1 MNDLHHRFPGQ
12 AHEADLDPIDDQ
24 DAYVLRQRAKDEHYR
39 RAYDEWIASLSPEE
53 RAQLGELGLDRPSVP
68 GCGTGAPS
76 RDMAESSLAS
86 CDPEEAQEDGVEAE
100 PWPDFSQA
108 LERDPEAIP
117 GLPGGLSGGEGGDS
131 PEPDPEL
138 LHDLLRRLVGE
149 LIGQDNARLSLECLA
164 LVTGLAY
171 CGDSMTDIAKR
182 HGVTRAAVSKRCV
195 ELTRALNLKPSRAM
209 RSVEA
214 RQSYRQARMRHLSG
228 QD

>member
-1 MNDLHHRFPGQ
+1 MDDLHHSLPD
-12 AHEADLDPIDDQ
+12 EAD
-24 DAYVLRQRAKDEHYR
+24 AYALRQRARDEAYR
-39 RAYDEWIASLSPEE
+39 QAYLDWIGSLPPEE

-86 CDPEEAQEDGVEAE
+86 CDPDEAGDDDPWVGESSAPAQAAE
-100 PWPDFSQA
+100 PT
-108 LERDPEAIP
+108 LPEFTDAAIRL
-117 GLPGGLSGGEGGDS
+117 GA
-131 PEPDPEL
+131 PDPEF

>member
-1 MNDLHHRFPGQ
+1 
-12 AHEADLDPIDDQ
+12 
-24 DAYVLRQRAKDEHYR
+24 VL
-39 RAYDEWIASLSPEE
+39 S
-53 RAQLGELGLDRPSVP
+53 
-68 GCGTGAPS
+68 
-76 RDMAESSLAS
+76 
-86 CDPEEAQEDGVEAE
+86 
-100 PWPDFSQA
+100 
-108 LERDPEAIP
+108 
-117 GLPGGLSGGEGGDS
+117 GGLSGGEGGDS
-131 PEPDPEL
+131 PEPDPEF